1 MVDYYFDMIIADGS
15 VVDLINFF
23 LGFGVV
29 AYISLQRTQIRR
41 LKKSNTELKEKYEL
55 LNGHMK
61 TLSIILQP
69 VVKRKL
75 ISERENGEW
84 GTYNVLN
91 D

>member
-1 MVDYYFDMIIADGS
+1 MIEYYFNMIIAGGS
-15 VVDLINFF
+15 VIDLITFF

-29 AYISLQRTQIRR
+29 AYISLQRTQIKR
-41 LKKSNTELKEKYEL
+41 LKESNTELKKKYEL